1 MSDRARNSIPLIT
14 SLPPSL
20 SRVDAQGEEIGAD
33 YQERCIE
40 SWHRA
45 GFKPISVNS
54 TNESYRHST
63 RMIAVS
69 RDASAVTGR
78 PNVFLADLLA
88 VASNEAEG
96 GPVVLMNA
104 DLLIRPGTALAA
116 AVLELRPGEFIFSR
130 RNNIDRPDQTNGF
143 PFLLGY
149 DFFAGHADD
158 IAGLPD
164 GGMVFGG
171 PWWDYYLPLMMFAQG
186 CRIYQT
192 ESAVLHLAHAVQW
205 SEAWEELGNRFI
217 AEIQARIANETFR
230 SRLDDATKRRSGHL
244 LSDLRYFAWKR
255 LPQNAAIER
264 KRALH
269 RVAAASTSFLNEVAA
284 SRTVMAQP

>member
-1 MSDRARNSIPLIT
+1 VVDGNNIPLVT
-14 SLPPSL
+14 SLPPNL
-20 SRVDAQGEEIGAD
+20 SRLDARGEEIGAD

-45 GFKPISVNS
+45 GFEPISVNS
-54 TNESYRHST
+54 TSESYRHPV
-63 RMIAVS
+63 RMIPVS

-130 RNNIDRPDQTNGF
+130 RIGIDRPDQTNGMPGRF
-143 PFLLGY
+143 GY

-158 IAGLPD
+158 ISGLPD
-164 GGMVFGG
+164 GGMVFGA
-171 PWWDYYLPLMMFAQG
+171 PWWDYYFPLMMFVRG

-192 ESAVLHLAHAVQW
+192 EPAILHLEH
-205 SEAWEELGNRFI
+205 EAKWWEVWEELGRRFI
-217 AEIQARIANETFR
+217 AEIQARVANERFR
-230 SRLDDATKRRSGHL
+230 SRLDDAIKRRSGHL
-244 LSDLRYFAWKR
+244 FSDLKYSVSKH
-255 LPQNAAIER
+255 LPKNAAFER
-264 KRALH
+264 RRMLY
-269 RVAAASTSFLNEVAA
+269 RVSTATWSFLNEVAA
-284 SRTVMAQP
+284 ARTVMAQP